1 VYIYLKQELLQ
12 FLEEIYLVLSR
23 ASISSSN
30 ALLVILKLHN
40 EWLNVLALALPLG
53 DGFFSIRVELLLLL
67 VEERLCLD
75 SIVLILLE
83 LFDGLF
89 LLSISLRLN
98 EAGQLFCSLSVF
110 LLFLL
115 LSQLQ
120 LLVSDSPELS
130 EIFVFLNLGSLF
142 LFVTLDLESSAA
154 FNGFLHFSL
163 SLLLLFIESVSF
175 VFSFGNLS
183 IQHLLLI
190 VLKSSQFAD
199 LTVNHALSFSLLS
212 LEPIVFTFFLHF
224 ITSISLSSEFFDFF
238 FLLLLLK
245 ECSLLL
251 FKLLLVRIGQVSSDL
266 C

>member
-1 VYIYLKQELLQ
+1 MYIYLKQELLQ
-12 FLEEIYLVLSR
+12 FLVEIYLVLSH

-40 EWLNVLALALPLG
+40 EGLNVLALALPLG
-53 DGFFSIRVELLLLL
+53 DGFFSVRIELLLLL
-67 VEERLCLD
+67 VEECLCLD

-89 LLSISLRLN
+89 LLRISLRLN
-98 EAGQLFCSLSVF
+98 ETGQLFCSLSVF

-120 LLVSDSPELS
+120 LLISDPPELS
-130 EIFVFLNLGSLF
+130 EIFVFLNLGSCF

-163 SLLLLFIESVSF
+163 SLLLLFEESISF
-175 VFSFGNLS
+175 VFSFCNLS
-183 IQHLLLI
+183 VQHLLLI
-190 VLKSSQFAD
+190 VLKSSQFAN

-212 LEPIVFTFFLHF
+212 FEPFVFTVFLHL
-224 ITSISLSSEFFDFF
+224 IASISLFSEFLDF
-238 FLLLLLK
+238 FLLRLFLK

-251 FKLLLVRIGQVSSDL
+251 FKLLLVCIGQVSSDL